1 MSSADNNFIRSAKLK
16 NKFFLKNKNVL
27 VGQSRLAIDNR
38 LNSDNKC
45 YSCGLCIW
53 GCPSNSIY
61 TPLKTQLLLDSEKK
75 GALILNGLDMFIYQG
90 LASLDIWFGE
100 SISKKVNLNLIKEKL
115 IEQLC

>member
-1 MSSADNNFIRSAKLK
+1 MSSADNNFIRSVKLK

-61 TPLKTQLLLDSEKK
+61 TPLKTLEDCKKFENFKYINNVDPLKSKQLSK
-75 GALILNGLDMFIYQG
+75 GID
-90 LASLDIWFGE
+90 
-100 SISKKVNLNLIKEKL
+100 
-115 IEQLC
+115 QLMVKI